1 MISKTKKIF
10 ITGHNGMVG
19 SACFKYLKQRNYD
32 LITISSKELDLRNQD
47 LVYDFIEKNRP
58 DIIIHAA
65 AKVGG
70 ILSNKNYPY
79 EYLYDNLQIQNNLIH
94 GAFKFD
100 VDKFIFMSSSC
111 IYPKYSE
118 QPIKEEYL
126 LSGPL
131 EQTNQWFAVAK
142 IAGLKLIESLRTQ
155 YGKNYLTLMSTN
167 LYGPGDNYDLK
178 NSHVLPALIR
188 KFHEAKEN
196 NKPHVT
202 LWGSGKPLRE
212 YLFVDDLVEIIE
224 YFIENDSPKSYINVG
239 SSFEISINELAIII
253 KKLVGYSGDIKW
265 DKTKPDGTPRKLLE
279 TSIIRDIGIIP
290 KTTIH
295 EGIKKTYQSY
305 LKDNFNK
312 TF

>member
-19 SACFKYLKQRNYD
+19 SACLKYLKEKYYN
-32 LITISSKELDLRNQD
+32 LITVSSKELDLRNQE

-65 AKVGG
+65 GKVGG

-79 EYLYDNLQIQNNLIH
+79 EYLYDNLQMQNNLIH

-100 VDKFIFMSSSC
+100 VEKFIFMSSSC
-111 IYPKYSE
+111 IYPKYSK
-118 QPIKEEYL
+118 QPIREEYL

-131 EQTNQWFAVAK
+131 EETNQWFALAK
-142 IAGLKLIESLRTQ
+142 ISGLKLIEALRTQ

-167 LYGPGDNYDLK
+167 LYGPGDNYDLQ

-188 KFHEAKEN
+188 KFHEAKVKK
-196 NKPHVT
+196 KPHVT

-212 YLFVDDLVEIIE
+212 YLFIDDLVEIIE
-224 YFIENDSPKSYINVG
+224 YFIENDSQKSYINVG
-239 SSFEISINELAIII
+239 SSFEISIKELAIII
-253 KKLVGYSGDIKW
+253 KNHVGYEGLIKW
-265 DKTKPDGTPRKLLE
+265 DKTKPDGTPRKFLE
-279 TSIIRDIGIIP
+279 TSTIRDIGIIP
-290 KTTIH
+290 KTTIK

-305 LKDNFNK
+305 LNNEYKK